1 MQPPPLTTTPP
12 PPPPPPPPPQPPY
25 VKSSGTLTDPKQP
38 DPKRWQAHPTNPDAP
53 APELTE
59 DVLLAMLEQVDAV
72 AKLQECKLVCKAW
85 RRGCRQV
92 LCDARWLV
100 CQGVSL
106 HELLKS
112 GLPSTPLAVKLVQ
125 LARSR
130 SGGVEELL
138 NERDAKGL
146 LPLQYAAAYRKF
158 HPELVDQL
166 RTLTR
171 QGGAGLPVLSQS
183 AFALRRGKLR
193 AVQTRRSHTPIPDTQ
208 AIAF

>member
-12 PPPPPPPPPQPPY
+12 VPPPRPPPPPH
-25 VKSSGTLTDPKQP
+25 VSSS
-38 DPKRWQAHPTNPDAP
+38 HPTKPDAP
-53 APELTE
+53 PPELTE
-59 DVLLAMLEQVDAV
+59 DALHAMLEKVDAV

-85 RRGCRQV
+85 RSGSRQV
-92 LCDARWLV
+92 LCDAHWLV

-106 HELLKS
+106 HTLLKR
-112 GLPSTPLAVKLVQ
+112 GQPSTPLAVKLVQ

-138 NERDAKGL
+138 NERDARGL
-146 LPLQYAAAYRKF
+146 LPLQYAAAYRL
-158 HPELVDQL
+158 HPDLVAAL

-171 QGGAGLPVLSQS
+171 RGGVGLPVLNKA
-183 AFALRRGKLR
+183 AFALRKAKLR

-208 AIAF
+208 ANDF